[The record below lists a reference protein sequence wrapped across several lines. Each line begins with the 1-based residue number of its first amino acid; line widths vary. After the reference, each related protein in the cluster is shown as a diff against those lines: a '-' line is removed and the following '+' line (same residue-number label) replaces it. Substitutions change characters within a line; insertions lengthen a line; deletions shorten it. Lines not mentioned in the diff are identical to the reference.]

1 MSKKTTSV
9 VDRRKILRAG
19 ERSHTRFYAVLA
31 KEVREFNETKICGR
45 LLMMM
50 SKSLQGRSMFEAR
63 RVSLIC
69 EVDLGARR
77 PDCICI
83 FEFSNPD
90 SGGGVCI
97 ILELKTCRFISS
109 GETASKRE
117 QRATGM
123 HQLRDSL
130 KLLQPLAPPGNQ
142 DIYLC
147 PILVFIAQK
156 TLRVSRVTRLVPL
169 KIAGDIS
176 AMNRALASLSTYT
189 VPIKPR
195 KRRVPS
201 VRKRQSRKN
210 GATLKQGLPPL
221 TSPTLPDE
229 TSAATS
235 VVVAGARNTTV
246 LQKIASLFC
255 VPMPH
260 LKTD

>member
-1 MSKKTTSV
+1 MVGKTTSV
-9 VDRRKILRAG
+9 VERRKILRAG

-31 KEVREFNETKICGR
+31 KEVREFNETRICGK
-45 LLMMM
+45 LMMMM

-83 FEFSNPD
+83 FEFTNPNP
-90 SGGGVCI
+90 GGGVCI
-97 ILELKTCRFISS
+97 ILELKTCRFMSS

-123 HQLRDSL
+123 NQLRDSL

-147 PILVFIAQK
+147 PILVFISQK

-169 KIAGDIS
+169 KIAGDIG
-176 AMNRALASLSTYT
+176 AMNRALTSLSTYT
-189 VPIKPR
+189 VPLKPR
-195 KRRVPS
+195 KRRAPS
-201 VRKRQSRKN
+201 LRKRQPRKS
-210 GATLKQGLPPL
+210 GSGGKPGL
-221 TSPTLPDE
+221 
-229 TSAATS
+229 SAATS
-235 VVVAGARNTTV
+235 SMPTDRPHASSSVVAVGARNTNV
-246 LQKIASLFC
+246 LQKIAALFC
-255 VPMPH
+255 VPTPPP
-260 LKTD
+260 KAD